1 MYTEKSR
8 GIERERTREALTV
21 VLRAP
26 RTRAGTTLLREAR
39 EFAAD
44 IMIAFG

>member
-1 MYTEKSR
+1 MYIPRSR
-8 GIERERTREALTV
+8 GVSNALTV